1 LNHSLDSEMPAK
13 VIFHSHPNGRAYFS
27 PTDREVATSPWGDGP
42 AYPVQ
47 QLVVG
52 ITETQV
58 EEAALFAWSDE
69 EEGFVQ
75 IASYVG
81 EAV

>member
-1 LNHSLDSEMPAK
+1 
-13 VIFHSHPNGRAYFS
+13 
-27 PTDREVATSPWGDGP
+27 
-42 AYPVQ
+42 
-47 QLVVG
+47 VVG